1 MNLWPKRLTRLLC
14 VAVALCAVQVP
25 VSLAQGETPPDQLVV
40 GMSMINLLSLDP
52 CCGHRP
58 GGRRSQRQCL

>member
-40 GMSMINLLSLDP
+40 GMSMINLLSLDLSLIHISEP
-52 CCGHRP
+52 TRP
-58 GGRRSQRQCL
+58 Y